1 MLERPGRPPELVVKD
16 LPVPVPE
23 PWEALVEVAACGFC
37 HHDLLVMTGVLRRG
51 VNPEIVLGHELAGR
65 VVQVGESVTTVGPG
79 DQVVSILTNA
89 CGRCERCRQGREHRC
104 RSGVGIGHGRHGGFA
119 EWQSLGQY
127 VCVAESSLVSVP
139 DTVDLTSAA
148 LFACPMGVALQAVKH
163 VAQVQPGETVVVT
176 GAGGGLGTHAVQ
188 IAAALGGR
196 VLAVTS
202 SPDKIADLE
211 KLGAAEVLETGE
223 PSSRLESGSDE
234 TLDFSELVMAFT
246 EDEGADVVIDTVG
259 SPLFDSTWRS
269 LGQYGR
275 LVLLRRWGSGR
286 RAGEAESG
294 RINVRIVFRDAQILG
309 SSGVS
314 RALVR
319 EVSDMVSQGTLRPVA
334 SLVLPLEDAA
344 TAVQELSNR
353 NVLGRIVLAPQG

>member
-1 MLERPGRPPELVVKD
+1 MLERPGQPPDLVVKD

-23 PWEALVEVAACGFC
+23 PGEALVQVAACGFC

-51 VNPEIVLGHELAGR
+51 VNPGIVLGHELAGR
-65 VVQVGESVTTVGPG
+65 VVQVGEGVTTVGPG
-79 DQVVSILTNA
+79 EPVVSILTNA
-89 CGRCERCRQGREHRC
+89 CGRCDRCRQGREHRC

-119 EWQSLGQY
+119 EY

-139 DTVDLTSAA
+139 DTVDLTGAA
-148 LFACPMGVALQAVKH
+148 LFACPMGVALQAVKQ

-202 SPDKIADLE
+202 SPDKVGDLE
-211 KLGAAEVLETGE
+211 KLGAAEVLEAGE
-223 PSSRLESGSDE
+223 LEE

-259 SPLFDSTWRS
+259 SPLFDSTWQS
-269 LGQYGR
+269 LSQYGR
-275 LVLLRRWGSGR
+275 LVLLGEV
-286 RAGEAESG
+286 AGEPVELNLAE
-294 RINVRIVFRDAQILG
+294 IVFRDAQILG

-314 RALVR
+314 RALVQ
-319 EVSDMVSQGTLRPVA
+319 EVSEMVSQGTLQPVA
-334 SLVLPLEDAA
+334 SRVLPLEEAA
-344 TAVQELSNR
+344 TAVQDLSSR
-353 NVLGRIVLAPQG
+353 SVLGRIVLVPQG

>member
-1 MLERPGRPPELVVKD
+1 MLERPGRPPDLVVKD

-23 PWEALVEVAACGFC
+23 AGEVLVQVAACGFC

-51 VNPEIVLGHELAGR
+51 VRPGIVLGHELAGR
-65 VVQVGESVTTVGPG
+65 VVHLGEGVITVVPG

-89 CGRCERCRQGREHRC
+89 CGRCDRCRQGREHRC
-104 RSGVGIGHGRHGGFA
+104 RSGVGIGHGRQGGFA
-119 EWQSLGQY
+119 EY

-139 DTVDLTSAA
+139 DTVDLTGAA
-148 LFACPMGVALQAVKH
+148 LFACPMGVALQAVKY

-202 SPDKIADLE
+202 SPDKVGDLAD
-211 KLGAAEVLETGE
+211 LGAAEVLETG
-223 PSSRLESGSDE
+223 D
-234 TLDFSELVMAFT
+234 LDFSELAMAFT

-275 LVLLRRWGSGR
+275 LVLLGEV
-286 RAGEAESG
+286 AGELVTLNLAE
-294 RINVRIVFRDAQILG
+294 VVFRDAQILG

-314 RALVR
+314 RGVVQ
-319 EVSDMVSQGTLRPVA
+319 EVSEMVSRGTLRPVVSQVL
-334 SLVLPLEDAA
+334 SLQEAA
-344 TAVQELSNR
+344 TAVQDLSSR
-353 NVLGRIVLAPQG
+353 SVLGRILLVPQG

>member
-1 MLERPGRPPELVVKD
+1 MLERPGRPPDLVIKD
-16 LPVPVPE
+16 LPLPVPE
-23 PWEALVEVAACGFC
+23 PGEALVQVAACGFC

-51 VNPEIVLGHELAGR
+51 VNPGIVLGHELAGR
-65 VVQVGESVTTVGPG
+65 VVNVGEGVTTVGPG

-89 CGRCERCRQGREHRC
+89 CGRCDRCRQGREHRC

-119 EWQSLGQY
+119 EY

-139 DTVDLTSAA
+139 DAVDLTGAA
-148 LFACPMGVALQAVKH
+148 LFACPMGVALQAVKQ

-202 SPDKIADLE
+202 SPDKVGNLE
-211 KLGAAEVLETGE
+211 MLGAAEVLETGD
-223 PSSRLESGSDE
+223 PAAGSGE

-259 SPLFDSTWRS
+259 SPLFDSTWQS

-275 LVLLRRWGSGR
+275 LVLLGEV
-286 RAGEAESG
+286 AGEPVRLNLAE
-294 RINVRIVFRDAQILG
+294 IVFRDAQILG

-314 RALVR
+314 RSLVK
-319 EVSDMVSQGTLRPVA
+319 EVLEMVSQGTLRPVA
-334 SLVLPLEDAA
+334 SRVLPLEEAA

-353 NVLGRIVLAPQG
+353 SVLGRIVLVPQG

>member
-1 MLERPGRPPELVVKD
+1 MVERPGRPPGLVVKD
-16 LPVPVPE
+16 IPVPVPE
-23 PWEALVEVAACGFC
+23 PGEVLVQVAACGFC

-51 VNPEIVLGHELAGR
+51 VDPGIVLGHELAGR
-65 VVQVGESVTTVGPG
+65 VVLVGESVTTLVPG

-89 CGRCERCRQGREHRC
+89 CGRCDRCRQGREHRC
-104 RSGVGIGHGRHGGFA
+104 RSGVGIGHGRNGGFA
-119 EWQSLGQY
+119 EY

-139 DTVDLTSAA
+139 DTVDLTGAA
-148 LFACPMGVALQAVKH
+148 LFACPMGVALQAVKQ

-202 SPDKIADLE
+202 SPDKVGSLE
-211 KLGAAEVLETGE
+211 KLGAAEVLETGD
-223 PSSRLESGSDE
+223 PSAGSVD

-259 SPLFDSTWRS
+259 SPLFDSTWQS
-269 LGQYGR
+269 LAQYGR
-275 LVLLRRWGSGR
+275 LVLLGEV
-286 RAGEAESG
+286 AGEPVRLNLAE
-294 RINVRIVFRDAQILG
+294 IVFRDARILG

-314 RALVR
+314 RDLVH
-319 EVSDMVSQGTLRPVA
+319 EVSVMVSQGTLRPVA
-334 SLVLPLEDAA
+334 SLVLPLEEAA
-344 TAVQELSNR
+344 TAVQNLSSR
-353 NVLGRIVLAPQG
+353 SVLGRIVLVPQG

>member
-1 MLERPGRPPELVVKD
+1 MLERPGRPPDLVVKD

-23 PWEALVEVAACGFC
+23 AGEVLVQVAACGFC

-51 VNPEIVLGHELAGR
+51 VRPGIVLGHELAGR
-65 VVQVGESVTTVGPG
+65 VVHLGEGVITVVPG

-89 CGRCERCRQGREHRC
+89 CGRCDRCRQGREHRC
-104 RSGVGIGHGRHGGFA
+104 RSGVGIGHGRQGGFA
-119 EWQSLGQY
+119 EY

-139 DTVDLTSAA
+139 DTVDLTGAA
-148 LFACPMGVALQAVKH
+148 LFACPMGVALQAVKY

-202 SPDKIADLE
+202 SPDKVGDLAD
-211 KLGAAEVLETGE
+211 LGAAEVLETG
-223 PSSRLESGSDE
+223 D
-234 TLDFSELVMAFT
+234 LDFSELAMAFT

-269 LGQYGR
+269 LSQYGR
-275 LVLLRRWGSGR
+275 LVLLGEV
-286 RAGEAESG
+286 AGELVTLNLAE
-294 RINVRIVFRDAQILG
+294 VVFRDAQILG

-314 RALVR
+314 RGVVQ
-319 EVSDMVSQGTLRPVA
+319 EVSEMVSRGTLRPVVSQVL
-334 SLVLPLEDAA
+334 SLQEAA
-344 TAVQELSNR
+344 TAVQDLSSR
-353 NVLGRIVLAPQG
+353 SVLGRILLVPQG

>member
-1 MLERPGRPPELVVKD
+1 MLERPGRPPKLVVKD

-23 PWEALVEVAACGFC
+23 PGEALVQVAACGFC

-51 VNPEIVLGHELAGR
+51 VTPGIVLGHELAGR
-65 VVQVGESVTTVGPG
+65 VVDVGEGVTTVGPG

-89 CGRCERCRQGREHRC
+89 CGRCDRCRQGRGHRC

-119 EWQSLGQY
+119 EY
-127 VCVAESSLVSVP
+127 VCVAESSLVALP
-139 DTVDLTSAA
+139 DTVDLKGAA

-202 SPDKIADLE
+202 SPDKVGSLE
-211 KLGAAEVLETGE
+211 KLGAAEVLETGD
-223 PSSRLESGSDE
+223 PSSAAGGSEE
-234 TLDFSELVMAFT
+234 TLDFSELAMAFT

-259 SPLFDSTWRS
+259 SPLFASTWQS
-269 LGQYGR
+269 LGQFGR
-275 LVLLRRWGSGR
+275 LVLLGEV
-286 RAGEAESG
+286 AGEPVKLNLAE
-294 RINVRIVFRDAQILG
+294 IVFRDAQILG

-314 RALVR
+314 RDIVQ
-319 EVSDMVSQGTLRPVA
+319 EVSEMVSQGTLRPVA
-334 SLVLPLEDAA
+334 SRVLPLEQAA
-344 TAVQELSNR
+344 IAAQDLSSR
-353 NVLGRIVLAPQG
+353 SVLGRIVLVPQG

>member
-1 MLERPGRPPELVVKD
+1 MLERPGRPPDLVVKD

-23 PWEALVEVAACGFC
+23 PGEALVQVAACGFC

-51 VNPEIVLGHELAGR
+51 VNPGIVLGHELAGR
-65 VVQVGESVTTVGPG
+65 VVDVGIGVTTVGPG

-89 CGRCERCRQGREHRC
+89 CGRCDRCRQGREHRC

-119 EWQSLGQY
+119 EY

-139 DTVDLTSAA
+139 ETVDLTGAA

-163 VAQVQPGETVVVT
+163 LAQVQPGETMVVT

-188 IAAALGGR
+188 IGAALGGR

-202 SPDKIADLE
+202 SPDKVGHLE
-211 KLGAAEVLETGE
+211 KLGAAEVLEAGD
-223 PSSRLESGSDE
+223 PSSAAGGSEE

-246 EDEGADVVIDTVG
+246 EDEGADVLIDTVG
-259 SPLFDSTWRS
+259 SPLFDNTWRS

-275 LVLLRRWGSGR
+275 LVLLGEV
-286 RAGEAESG
+286 AGEPVKLNIAE
-294 RINVRIVFRDAQILG
+294 VVFRDARILG

-314 RALVR
+314 RAQVQ
-319 EVSDMVSQGTLRPVA
+319 EVSDMVSQGTLRPVTSRVLALEEAA
-334 SLVLPLEDAA
+334 S
-344 TAVQELSNR
+344 AVQDLSSR
-353 NVLGRIVLAPQG
+353 SVLGRIVLVPRG

>member
-119 EWQSLGQY
+119 EY

-259 SPLFDSTWRS
+259 SPLFDSTWQS

-275 LVLLRRWGSGR
+275 LVLLGEV
-286 RAGEAESG
+286 AGEPVKLNLAE
-294 RINVRIVFRDAQILG
+294 IVFRDAQILG